1 MQMTKT
7 KSLKMKTDFSIEERM
22 AELLNPGVIQ
32 KEAKLQSIEEAIV
45 NLNKAADILDNMGL
59 FVAAEAVTQVMESL
73 PESLEEKK

>member
-1 MQMTKT
+1 MTKT

>member
-32 KEAKLQSIEEAIV
+32 KEAKLQSVEEALV

-59 FVAAEAVTQVMESL
+59 FVAAEAVTQVMENL

>member
-32 KEAKLQSIEEAIV
+32 KEAKLQSVEEALV